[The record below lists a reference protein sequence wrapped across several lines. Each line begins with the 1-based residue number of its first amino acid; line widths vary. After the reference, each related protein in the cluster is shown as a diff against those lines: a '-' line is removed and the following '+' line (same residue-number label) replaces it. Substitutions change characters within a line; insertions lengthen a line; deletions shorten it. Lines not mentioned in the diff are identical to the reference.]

1 MLISMWLYT
10 FVTII
15 AIVNL
20 AWAFSELCSTDKE
33 SNDRAIWLVWFTV
46 NAGVVWKLIAGLFQ

>member
-33 SNDRAIWLVWFTV
+33 SNDRAIWLVWFTQAWCG
-46 NAGVVWKLIAGLFQ
+46 N